1 MADKRGREWGDS
13 SSETET
19 ESDSGDTHSRNK
31 DQKQTKKK
39 NIKPD
44 TPKSG
49 RKRTHS
55 SRLVLPMFL
64 KRSTSSTAVVAIQ
77 ISRVR
82 KEASMMLPN
91 TQVKTPLEARAVGAR
106 LSAFGAKRASL
117 FLLKRGWNVCMSK
130 HVYKLK
136 WPCQRITL
144 FSLSIALSVLRV

>member
-1 MADKRGREWGDS
+1 MS
-13 SSETET
+13 SPVTIEHPVLCRLLRPVVLLHLAAPKNHSKWRTNVGESGETPVLRLKQKVIQVTHTVET
-19 ESDSGDTHSRNK
+19 KIRSRPRRR
-31 DQKQTKKK
+31 K

-91 TQVKTPLEARAVGAR
+91 TQVK
-106 LSAFGAKRASL
+106 
-117 FLLKRGWNVCMSK
+117 N
-130 HVYKLK
+130 
-136 WPCQRITL
+136 
-144 FSLSIALSVLRV
+144 

>member
-39 NIKPD
+39 KKYKTRYSKEWEKTYPFLKACS
-44 TPKSG
+44 T
-49 RKRTHS
+49 
-55 SRLVLPMFL
+55 MFL

-77 ISRVR
+77 ISRLR

-91 TQVKTPLEARAVGAR
+91 TQVK
-106 LSAFGAKRASL
+106 
-117 FLLKRGWNVCMSK
+117 N
-130 HVYKLK
+130 
-136 WPCQRITL
+136 
-144 FSLSIALSVLRV
+144 

>member
-1 MADKRGREWGDS
+1 MGESG
-13 SSETET
+13 ETPVPRLKQKVIQVTHTVET
-19 ESDSGDTHSRNK
+19 KIRSRPRR
-31 DQKQTKKK
+31 K

-64 KRSTSSTAVVAIQ
+64 KSSTAVVAIQ

-91 TQVKTPLEARAVGAR
+91 TQVK
-106 LSAFGAKRASL
+106 
-117 FLLKRGWNVCMSK
+117 N
-130 HVYKLK
+130 
-136 WPCQRITL
+136 
-144 FSLSIALSVLRV
+144 

>member
-1 MADKRGREWGDS
+1 MGESG
-13 SSETET
+13 ETPVPRLKQKVIQVTHTVET
-19 ESDSGDTHSRNK
+19 KIRSRPRRR
-31 DQKQTKKK
+31 K

-64 KRSTSSTAVVAIQ
+64 KSSTAVVAIQ

-91 TQVKTPLEARAVGAR
+91 TQVK
-106 LSAFGAKRASL
+106 
-117 FLLKRGWNVCMSK
+117 N
-130 HVYKLK
+130 
-136 WPCQRITL
+136 
-144 FSLSIALSVLRV
+144 

>member
-1 MADKRGREWGDS
+1 MGESG
-13 SSETET
+13 ETPVPRLKQKVIQMTHTVET
-19 ESDSGDTHSRNK
+19 KIRSRPRRR
-31 DQKQTKKK
+31 K

-91 TQVKTPLEARAVGAR
+91 TQVKID
-106 LSAFGAKRASL
+106 F
-117 FLLKRGWNVCMSK
+117 
-130 HVYKLK
+130 
-136 WPCQRITL
+136 
-144 FSLSIALSVLRV
+144 